1 MMGLIETAVTCTT
14 IMMAGFTFT
23 KVVSSVFIIMFRK
36 SSEDI
41 TRSVIANTTNSIIEI
56 TLSRGT
62 NIRDIPG
69 TPQERKNGRIEA
81 EGDVKVQD
89 IRSVNLN

>member
-1 MMGLIETAVTCTT
+1 
-14 IMMAGFTFT
+14 MMAGFTFT

-56 TLSRGT
+56 ILSRGI

-69 TPQERKNGRIEA
+69 TPQESKNGRIEA